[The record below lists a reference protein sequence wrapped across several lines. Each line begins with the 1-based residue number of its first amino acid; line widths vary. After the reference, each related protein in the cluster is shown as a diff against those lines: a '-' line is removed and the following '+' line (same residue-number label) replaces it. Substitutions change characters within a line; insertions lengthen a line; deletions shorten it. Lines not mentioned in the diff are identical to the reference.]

1 MRYDCIENIFFL
13 KNDIEYIASDIEMKN
28 VTMVYSLHGNWIKLN
43 IFSFSHGN
51 IFVVHTKMI
60 HAIIKYLSAILLVVL
75 FLK

>member
-1 MRYDCIENIFFL
+1 MRYDCIEHVFFL

-28 VTMVYSLHGNWIKLN
+28 VTIIYSLHGNWIKLK
-43 IFSFSHGN
+43 ILSFSHGN
-51 IFVVHTKMI
+51 IFVVHIKMI